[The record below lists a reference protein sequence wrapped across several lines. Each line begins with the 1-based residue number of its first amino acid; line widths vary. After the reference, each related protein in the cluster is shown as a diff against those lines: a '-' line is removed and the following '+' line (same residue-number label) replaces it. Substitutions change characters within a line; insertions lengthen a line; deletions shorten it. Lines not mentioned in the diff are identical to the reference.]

1 MKSLFVLAA
10 IASISLAAPATA
22 APKKGKVV
30 ATPVEASFSNRCA
43 EPLSLTL
50 GAHKLEVAPGATT
63 PLTFT
68 PEKPGEALPLSIV
81 AASTTEV
88 ARLGFAQ
95 GGAWSVDVSGCKAG
109 KADVVAVA
117 QVAAPTGSPLAQGQV
132 HFRARSRDVI
142 EIQVGLD
149 KLFKRLSVAM
159 TSYQEVPAGDLVVQ
173 VRKKAAATGPVV
185 GLEKRTF
192 KVLPGRNQLI
202 ELDFGGE
209 TVHAVFE
216 DEGPVTA
223 K

>member
-1 MKSLFVLAA
+1 MKAVLVLAA
-10 IASISLAAPATA
+10 LASVSLATQAVA
-22 APKKGKVV
+22 APKKGKV
-30 ATPVEASFSNRCA
+30 AAAPVEATFSNRCA

-50 GAHKLEVAPGATT
+50 GAHTLSVAPGAST

-68 PEKPGEALPLSIV
+68 PERPGEALPLSV
-81 AASTTEV
+81 VGASTTEV

-95 GGAWSVDVSGCKAG
+95 GGPWNVDVAECKGG
-109 KADVVAVA
+109 KADVAAVA
-117 QVAAPTGSPLAQGQV
+117 QVAAPTGSPLAQGLV

-142 EIQVGLD
+142 EIQVGVD

-173 VRKKAAATGPVV
+173 VRKKAAASGPVV

-192 KVLPGRNQLI
+192 KVLPYRYQLI
-202 ELDFGGE
+202 ELDFAGD
-209 TVHAVFE
+209 TVHTVFE
-216 DEGPVTA
+216 DEGPITA

>member
-1 MKSLFVLAA
+1 MKPALVLAA
-10 IASISLAAPATA
+10 LASICLSTQATA
-22 APKKGKVV
+22 GPKSVKPA
-30 ATPVEASFSNRCA
+30 ATPVEATFSNRCA

-50 GAHKLEVAPGATT
+50 GAHTLSVAPGAST

-68 PEKPGEALPLSIV
+68 PDKPGEALPLSLV
-81 AASTTEV
+81 GASTTEI
-88 ARLGFAQ
+88 ARLAFAQ
-95 GGAWSVDVSGCKAG
+95 GGAWSVDLSGCAAG
-109 KADVVAVA
+109 KADVSAVA

-173 VRKKAAATGPVV
+173 VRKKAAAAGPVV

-202 ELDFGGE
+202 ELDFGGA
-209 TVHAVFE
+209 TVHTVFE
-216 DEGPVTA
+216 DEGPVKA